1 MNTILIVDKGCDIK
15 ESNVKNY
22 DDNDLYKKC
31 KFKSAENF
39 ALRAAWRVKKYKFNI
54 VEVWGKN
61 KGRAGQENKYD
72 FPPPIDKEL
81 FFGSCA
87 IVGKST
93 DNEIVDITEEEWLKI
108 YEKLFGGFENLND
121 TAVLDELEEDE
132 LEDVPD
138 HLKTKSGYLKDSFI
152 VEDGEGEDIPSGSES
167 ESDSFD
173 NTSELSI
180 EEYTYSDN
188 EF

>member
-1 MNTILIVDKGCDIK
+1 MNTILIVDKGGTIN
-15 ESNVKNY
+15 ETNVKNY

-31 KFKSAENF
+31 KFKNGENF
-39 ALRAAWRVKKYKFNI
+39 TLRAAWKVKKYKFNI
-54 VEVWGKN
+54 VEVWGKD

-72 FPPPIDKEL
+72 FPPPIDKDL

-87 IVGKST
+87 IVGKSI
-93 DNEIVDITEEEWLKI
+93 DNEIINISEEEWLKI

-132 LEDVPD
+132 LENVPD

-152 VEDGEGEDIPSGSES
+152 VEDGEVEDVPSET

-180 EEYTYSDN
+180 EDYTYSDN